1 MRQLGSTTDSMDK
14 SLRKLWETV
23 KDREAWRAA
32 AHGATKS
39 ETGLET
45 EQQQKLKKNI
55 FTCKFSSHCLRKRA
69 PLCKHAECQDL
80 SEACI
85 KYPILCLEHGRYS
98 IGKRVESSTWVLLLI
113 LTLLNLLF
121 GLNLDRNQLVYSR
134 VSYHRIFGKR
144 SSILCLNK

>member
-1 MRQLGSTTDSMDK
+1 MLETHSPFLLLSSFSSLLPAFLPSSICLPCIKPGVRQLHMNT
-14 SLRKLWETV
+14 
-23 KDREAWRAA
+23 
-32 AHGATKS
+32 
-39 ETGLET
+39 
-45 EQQQKLKKNI
+45 
-55 FTCKFSSHCLRKRA
+55 F
-69 PLCKHAECQDL
+69 
-80 SEACI
+80 I

-144 SSILCLNK
+144 SSILCLNKWILPWFGMVCIKTWTIV